1 MLVSLKVSYK
11 TFFIFNSRGT
21 GISDVIYR
29 LLNIMGWTMCSK
41 NFERS
46 KFQFRCLLCFSR
58 DYFFT
63 FSFESTNLYQE
74 QQIPRTTNYGLE
86 CIRYQAAKIWNSLS
100 DSMRTMTSFKD
111 FKKAIKEMNF

>member
-1 MLVSLKVSYK
+1 MLVSLSVSYK

-21 GISDVIYR
+21 GISDVIYT

-41 NFERS
+41 NFERL

-74 QQIPRTTNYGLE
+74 QQIMDLSASDIKLRKFG
-86 CIRYQAAKIWNSLS
+86 IRSQ
-100 DSMRTMTSFKD
+100 TV
-111 FKKAIKEMNF
+111 